1 MFIIFNHFSDFRR
14 DFSPER
20 PRPHPSER
28 SDSSVGDK
36 KTRIPQ
42 RFERKN
48 AGAPTAVRR
57 SRAGQTR
64 AVGYAPTSFRRRR
77 QTRPRLRRDSG
88 LARPARQGQRH
99 ARRERA
105 RRCSRSRKRTVAF
118 AAAGQNFVKNADGPR
133 KMKEPRCFPQKNA
146 TTEKVHADVSQN
158 P

>member
-1 MFIIFNHFSDFRR
+1 MKFDKKLFIIFMHFSDCRR

-28 SDSSVGDK
+28 SDSSFGDK
-36 KTRIPQ
+36 KKRIPQ

-99 ARRERA
+99 ARRVRA
-105 RRCSRSRKRTVAF
+105 RRYPRSRKRTMCSPRR
-118 AAAGQNFVKNADGPR
+118 ADILSKSCEMTQHGFI
-133 KMKEPRCFPQKNA
+133 FPQ
-146 TTEKVHADVSQN
+146 
-158 P
+158 

>member
-1 MFIIFNHFSDFRR
+1 MHFSDCRR

-28 SDSSVGDK
+28 SDSSFGDK
-36 KTRIPQ
+36 KKRIPQ

-133 KMKEPRCFPQKNA
+133 KMTERRCFLQKNA